1 MILLK
6 IWLVVSI
13 LDLAAFTYIIFDGAR
28 RFKKENP
35 NMKLKKPSASE
46 LIFALTR
53 IVIIS
58 ILPAIHISLL
68 VLFVCG
74 YEKLLEKVMENL
86 EKQEI

>member
-6 IWLVVSI
+6 IWLAVSI

-35 NMKLKKPSASE
+35 NIRLKKPSISE
-46 LIFALTR
+46 LVFALIR

-58 ILPAIHISLL
+58 ILPVIHISLL
-68 VLFVCG
+68 TLFVCG
-74 YEKLLEKVMENL
+74 YEKLMEKVMENL
-86 EKQEI
+86 KGQEN